1 MFGIAVFLYCWWKKR
16 IRKERG
22 PFWKVELSNR
32 NYDDLDFSLLD
43 PITDTPLVYRADIA
57 GFDEDALL
65 VSEKPQLILD
75 TEDETFA

>member
-1 MFGIAVFLYCWWKKR
+1 M
-16 IRKERG
+16 
-22 PFWKVELSNR
+22 ELSNR